1 MSKHTIRRRLHPAP
15 LAFGLALGCGSAL
28 PAMAAD
34 DATGKEPVLPPH
46 APADAAKKAA
56 QPKAVLTNP
65 KGKGPELVKEDDGSE
80 SEHWV
85 VTASP
90 MNTLRTPIG
99 ISRMPQDVL
108 HTPQTI
114 DVVPQLL
121 MQQQN
126 VKSLD
131 EALKNVPGITASVG
145 EGEGGMAGD

>member
-15 LAFGLALGCGSAL
+15 LAFGLALGCGSAF

-34 DATGKEPVLPPH
+34 DATGKEPVLPPRT
-46 APADAAKKAA
+46 PTDATKAATTKAA
-56 QPKAVLTNP
+56 QPQAVLTNP
-65 KGKGPELVKEDDGSE
+65 KGKGPELVKENDGSE

-114 DVVPQLL
+114 DAEISQKGCTSGYI
-121 MQQQN
+121 MK
-126 VKSLD
+126 KSVLHKRNFHNHQ
-131 EALKNVPGITASVG
+131 E
-145 EGEGGMAGD
+145 